1 MHDFTYHRPLSLED
15 AVAAIKAAEDGRLLA
30 GGQTLLPAL
39 KQRLA
44 APTDLI
50 DLGALRDL
58 KELRQA
64 NDGRLLVGAMATHA
78 EVADSAVVRRAIP
91 ALAALAGDIGDP
103 QVRHRG
109 TLGGS
114 IANNDPAADY
124 PAALLALDA
133 GVETDRG
140 AISAERF
147 FTGLFETA
155 LDEAEIVTR
164 VAFPVPDR
172 AAYAKF
178 HNPASRYAIAG
189 VFVAQ
194 FGEAVRLAVTGAG
207 PCVFRVAA
215 MEQALAEE
223 FSPGAVADIHVA
235 EDDLN
240 SDLHAS
246 AAFRAHL
253 VTVMAQRAV
262 AACA

>member
-1 MHDFTYHRPLSLED
+1 MRDFAYHRPLSLAE
-15 AVAAIKAAEDGRLLA
+15 AVAALKAAEDGKLLA

-44 APTDLI
+44 SPTDLI
-50 DLGALRDL
+50 DLGGLGEL
-58 KELRQA
+58 KELRLA
-64 NDGRLLVGAMATHA
+64 NDGRLLVGALATHA
-78 EVADSAVVRRAIP
+78 EVAASRVVRQAIP

-124 PAALLALDA
+124 PAALLALGA
-133 GVETDRG
+133 SVETDRG
-140 AISAERF
+140 AIAAERF
-147 FTGLFETA
+147 FTGLFDTA

-164 VAFPVPDR
+164 VAFPVPER
-172 AAYAKF
+172 AAYAKLP
-178 HNPASRYAIAG
+178 NPASRYAIVG
-189 VFVAQ
+189 VFV
-194 FGEAVRLAVTGAG
+194 VRTAEVVRVAVTGAG
-207 PCVFRVAA
+207 PCVFRMAA
-215 MEQALAEE
+215 MEQALAEDFAPTAIAGIHPPE
-223 FSPGAVADIHVA
+223 VA
-235 EDDLN
+235 LN